1 MLREQH
7 TQANLILKK
16 YLKKMI
22 YFHYFG
28 NQIRLRISEVTLT
41 SIKLKATPN
50 ICTYS
55 NWLLKT
61 LVNWNEM

>member
-16 YLKKMI
+16 YLKKLI

-28 NQIRLRISEVTLT
+28 NQIRLRISEVTPT

-55 NWLLKT
+55 N
-61 LVNWNEM
+61 